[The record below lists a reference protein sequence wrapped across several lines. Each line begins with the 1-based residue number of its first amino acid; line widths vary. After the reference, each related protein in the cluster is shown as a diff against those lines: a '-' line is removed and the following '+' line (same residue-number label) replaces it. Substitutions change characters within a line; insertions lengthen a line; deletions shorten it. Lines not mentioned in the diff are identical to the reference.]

1 MCLSTSITVHR
12 VVSSSNQRLKA
23 SSQLGPA
30 MTMIPPGISFTVRE
44 RSTEVFDL
52 EHRGLVPIS
61 LNLRKTKRD
70 REMGDDRFI
79 DAVPD
84 TTRSLNFQ
92 AIDVNELKKGWSY
105 PLRKQTRV
113 LQPSWSFSLP
123 FPFLR
128 HAWIMMFCLFA
139 WVSIGALFNY
149 KFLIVFFN

>member
-1 MCLSTSITVHR
+1 
-12 VVSSSNQRLKA
+12 
-23 SSQLGPA
+23 
-30 MTMIPPGISFTVRE
+30 
-44 RSTEVFDL
+44 
-52 EHRGLVPIS
+52 
-61 LNLRKTKRD
+61 
-70 REMGDDRFI
+70 
-79 DAVPD
+79 VPD